1 MEDLL
6 RFAKPPPFDG
16 HEEQWAEWSFQMR
29 AFLSLDNEAVH
40 TLLTAAEQQ
49 DAPIDVNGLTPENR
63 LIARR
68 IFYIMTMT
76 LRGAPLGL
84 LKSMPDQNGL
94 EAWRQ
99 LYARY
104 EGTSAG
110 RQHSLLSAVLRPKAF
125 RTDPLQW
132 EDDLHAWEQTL
143 ARWESASGETL
154 GDPIRI

>member
-16 HEEQWAEWSFQMR
+16 HEGQWSEWSFQMK
-29 AFLSLDNEAVH
+29 AFLSLDNEQMH
-40 TLLTAAEQQ
+40 TLLAAAEQQ
-49 DAPIDVNGLTPENR
+49 DAPIDLNGLTPANR
-63 LIARR
+63 LLSRR

-84 LKSMPDQNGL
+84 LKSTPDQNGL
-94 EAWRQ
+94 EAWRL

-110 RQHSLLSAVLRPKAF
+110 RQHSLLSAVLCSG
-125 RTDPLQW
+125 RTTCTHGSRRSHDGSPLRKTHSETQ
-132 EDDLHAWEQTL
+132 
-143 ARWESASGETL
+143 SAYRSS
-154 GDPIRI
+154 